1 MPNLLYNWIIS
12 LPMMVCLFWA
22 IFFNVRFYRKSD
34 EPRIVGTI
42 SLFYIATT
50 ILYTDHWLY
59 FSDCPSFIG
68 EWSYLI
74 VNLCVYPLYYAYLR
88 ALTRTKIDYE
98 VLLLLLPAAVMALVF
113 PLNVRFHW
121 GGEDLIHLIA
131 RLCFAAQIVWVL
143 IRGYRLIRTT
153 QRRLDNNYTDDRSYL
168 LQPTHTLLLFVGFTA
183 FVSMLLNL
191 LGRDSFDGS
200 VLVSIP
206 AVLMSILLYGL
217 GYVAAHTFLPEET
230 IAQVEAEE
238 EEKART
244 ATMEETDELFN
255 KIITA
260 LREERLFTNPNLTI
274 QDLAAAVGSNRTY
287 VSACINRRTNFS
299 FSQLVA
305 QYRVENAKTILT
317 ASGYNSDHDAIADA
331 IALSGFTSDQTF
343 YRIFKEL
350 TGQTPLQYRRQNT
363 PKM

>member
-1 MPNLLYNWIIS
+1 MLFQWIIS
-12 LPMMVCLFWA
+12 LPMMLCFFWS
-22 IFFNVRFYRKSD
+22 IFFALRFHRGSK
-34 EPRIVGTI
+34 EPRVTGSIL
-42 SLFYIATT
+42 LFYLAAT

-59 FSDCPSFIG
+59 FSDHPSFLG
-68 EWSYLI
+68 EWSYSV

-88 ALTRTKIDYE
+88 ALTRTKISYE
-98 VLLLLLPAAVMALVF
+98 VPLLLLPAVVVAFIF

-131 RLCFAAQIVWVL
+131 RLCFAAQVVWVL
-143 IRGYRLIRTT
+143 VRGYRLIRNT

-168 LQPTHTLLLFVGFTA
+168 LQPTHTLLLFIGFTA

-230 IAQVEAEE
+230 ITQSEEVE
-238 EEKART
+238 EEKARN
-244 ATMEETDELFN
+244 ATIEETDELFN

-260 LREERLFTNPNLTI
+260 LREEQLFTNPNLTI

-305 QYRVENAKTILT
+305 QYRVENAKSILSDPQYST
-317 ASGYNSDHDAIADA
+317 DHDAVSSA

>member
-1 MPNLLYNWIIS
+1 MLFQWIIS
-12 LPMMVCLFWA
+12 LPMMLCFFWS
-22 IFFNVRFYRKSD
+22 IFFALRFHRGSK
-34 EPRIVGTI
+34 EPRVTGTI
-42 SLFYIATT
+42 YLFYIAAT

-59 FSDCPSFIG
+59 FSGHPSFLG
-68 EWSYLI
+68 EWSYSV

-88 ALTRTKIDYE
+88 ALTRTKISFE
-98 VLLLLLPAAVMALVF
+98 VPLLLLPAAVVAIVF
-113 PLNVRFHW
+113 PMNVRFHW

-131 RLCFAAQIVWVL
+131 RLCFAAQVVWVL
-143 IRGYRLIRTT
+143 VRGYRLIRNT

-230 IAQVEAEE
+230 ITQSEEEE

-255 KIITA
+255 KIITT
-260 LREERLFTNPNLTI
+260 LREEQLFTNPNLTI

-305 QYRVENAKTILT
+305 QYRVENAKAILADPQYST
-317 ASGYNSDHDAIADA
+317 DHDALSDA
-331 IALSGFTSDQTF
+331 VALSGFTSDQTF

>member
-1 MPNLLYNWIIS
+1 MLYQWIIS
-12 LPMMVCLFWA
+12 LPMMLCFFWS
-22 IFFNVRFYRKSD
+22 IFFIARLHRGSD
-34 EPRIVGTI
+34 EPRVTGTI
-42 SLFYIATT
+42 LLFYIAAT

-59 FSDCPSFIG
+59 FSGLQSFWG
-68 EWSYLI
+68 EYSYSI
-74 VNLCVYPLYYAYLR
+74 ANLCVYPLYYAYLR
-88 ALTRTKIDYE
+88 ALTRTKITYE
-98 VLLLLLPAAVMALVF
+98 VPLLLLPAAVVAIVF

-121 GGEDLIHLIA
+121 GGEYLIHLIA

-143 IRGYRLIRTT
+143 IRGYHLIRNT
-153 QRRLDNNYTDDRSYL
+153 QRRLDNNYTDDRSYI

-217 GYVAAHTFLPEET
+217 GYVAAHTFMPEET

-238 EEKART
+238 EEKARR

-260 LREERLFTNPNLTI
+260 LREEQLFTNPNLTI

-305 QYRVENAKTILT
+305 QYRVENAKAILADPQYGT
-317 ASGYNSDHDAIADA
+317 DHDAISDA

-350 TGQTPLQYRRQNT
+350 TGQTPLQYRRQNM

>member
-1 MPNLLYNWIIS
+1 
-12 LPMMVCLFWA
+12 MMLCFFWS
-22 IFFNVRFYRKSD
+22 IFFIARLHRGSD
-34 EPRIVGTI
+34 EPRVTGTI
-42 SLFYIATT
+42 LLFYIAAT

-59 FSDCPSFIG
+59 FSGLQSFWG
-68 EWSYLI
+68 EYSYS
-74 VNLCVYPLYYAYLR
+74 VANLCVYPLYYAYLR
-88 ALTRTKIDYE
+88 ALTRTRITYE
-98 VLLLLLPAAVMALVF
+98 VPLLLLPAAVVAIVF

-153 QRRLDNNYTDDRSYL
+153 QQRLDNNYTDDRSYL
-168 LQPTHTLLLFVGFTA
+168 LQPTHTLLLFIGFTA

-230 IAQVEAEE
+230 ITQVEEEE

-255 KIITA
+255 KITTA
-260 LREERLFTNPNLTI
+260 LREEKLFMNPNLTI
-274 QDLAAAVGSNRTY
+274 QDLASAVGSNRTY

-305 QYRVENAKTILT
+305 QYRVENAKAILVDPKY
-317 ASGYNSDHDAIADA
+317 SSDHEALSDAMV
-331 IALSGFTSDQTF
+331 LSGFSSDQTF
-343 YRIFKEL
+343 HRVFKDL
-350 TGQTPLQYRRQNT
+350 TGVTPLLFRKY
-363 PKM
+363 PSK

>member
-1 MPNLLYNWIIS
+1 
-12 LPMMVCLFWA
+12 MMVCFFWTV
-22 IFFNVRFYRKSD
+22 FFAVRFHLVGD
-34 EPRIVGTI
+34 EPRVTGAIL
-42 SLFYIATT
+42 LFYIATT

-59 FSDCPSFIG
+59 FSGCPSFLG
-68 EWSYLI
+68 EWSYSVI
-74 VNLCVYPLYYAYLR
+74 NLCVYPLYYTYLR
-88 ALTRTKIDYE
+88 ALTRTKTSFEIP
-98 VLLLLLPAAVMALVF
+98 LLLLPAAVVAIVF
-113 PLNVRFHW
+113 PLNVRFHL

-143 IRGYRLIRTT
+143 VRGYRLIRTT
-153 QRRLDNNYTDDRSYL
+153 QQRLDNNYTDDRSYL
-168 LQPTHTLLLFVGFTA
+168 LQPTHTLLLFIGFTA

-200 VLVSIP
+200 ILVSIP

-260 LREERLFTNPNLTI
+260 LREEQLFTNPNLTI

-287 VSACINRRTNFS
+287 VSACINKRTNFS

-305 QYRVENAKTILT
+305 QYRVENAKAILADPQYST
-317 ASGYNSDHDAIADA
+317 DHEAVSSA

>member
-1 MPNLLYNWIIS
+1 ML
-12 LPMMVCLFWA
+12 CFFWS
-22 IFFNVRFYRKSD
+22 IFFATRFLRGSK
-34 EPRIVGTI
+34 EPRVTGTI
-42 SLFYIATT
+42 LLFYLAATV
-50 ILYTDHWLY
+50 LYTDHWLY
-59 FSDCPSFIG
+59 FSDHPSFIG
-68 EWSYLI
+68 EWSYSI

-88 ALTRTKIDYE
+88 ALTRTKISYE
-98 VLLLLLPAAVMALVF
+98 VPLLLLPVVVVAFIF
-113 PLNVRFHW
+113 PLNVRFQW
-121 GGEDLIHLIA
+121 GIEDRIHLIA
-131 RLCFAAQIVWVL
+131 RLFFAAQIVWVL
-143 IRGYRLIRTT
+143 VRGYRLIRNT

-168 LQPTHTLLLFVGFTA
+168 LQPTHTLLLFIGFTA
-183 FVSMLLNL
+183 AVSMMLNL

-206 AVLMSILLYGL
+206 AVLMSVLLYGL
-217 GYVAAHTFLPEET
+217 GYVAAHTFMPEET
-230 IAQVEAEE
+230 IEQVEAEDE
-238 EEKART
+238 ERARR

-260 LREERLFTNPNLTI
+260 LREEQLFTNPNLTI

-287 VSACINRRTNFS
+287 VSACINNFS

-305 QYRVENAKTILT
+305 QYRVENAKSILSDPQYST
-317 ASGYNSDHDAIADA
+317 DHDAVSSA

>member
-1 MPNLLYNWIIS
+1 
-12 LPMMVCLFWA
+12 
-22 IFFNVRFYRKSD
+22 
-34 EPRIVGTI
+34 
-42 SLFYIATT
+42 
-50 ILYTDHWLY
+50 
-59 FSDCPSFIG
+59 
-68 EWSYLI
+68 
-74 VNLCVYPLYYAYLR
+74 
-88 ALTRTKIDYE
+88 
-98 VLLLLLPAAVMALVF
+98 
-113 PLNVRFHW
+113 
-121 GGEDLIHLIA
+121 
-131 RLCFAAQIVWVL
+131 
-143 IRGYRLIRTT
+143 
-153 QRRLDNNYTDDRSYL
+153 LDNNYTDDRSYL

-183 FVSMLLNL
+183 AVSMMLNL

-206 AVLMSILLYGL
+206 AVLMSVLLYGL
-217 GYVAAHTFLPEET
+217 GYVAAHTFMPEET
-230 IAQVEAEE
+230 IAQVEAEDE
-238 EEKART
+238 ERARR

-260 LREERLFTNPNLTI
+260 LREEQLFTNPNLTI

-305 QYRVENAKTILT
+305 QYRVENAKSILSDPQYST
-317 ASGYNSDHDAIADA
+317 DHDAVSSA

-350 TGQTPLQYRRQNT
+350 TGQTPLQYRRQNM

>member
-1 MPNLLYNWIIS
+1 MLFQWIIS
-12 LPMMVCLFWA
+12 LPMMLCFFWC
-22 IFFNVRFYRKSD
+22 IFFAVRFHRGSA
-34 EPRIVGTI
+34 EPRVTGTI
-42 SLFYIATT
+42 YLFYIAAT
-50 ILYTDHWLY
+50 ILYTDHWLF
-59 FSDCPSFIG
+59 FSGHPSFLG
-68 EWSYLI
+68 EWSYLV

-88 ALTRTKIDYE
+88 ALTRTKISFE
-98 VLLLLLPAAVMALVF
+98 VPLLLLPAVLAAVIF
-113 PLNVRFHW
+113 PLNVCFRW
-121 GGEDLIHLIA
+121 GLEDNIRLIA
-131 RLCFAAQIVWVL
+131 RLCFAAQIAWVV
-143 IRGYRLIRTT
+143 IRGYRLIKATR
-153 QRRLDNNYTDDRSYL
+153 RRLDNNYTDDRSYL
-168 LQPTHTLLLFVGFTA
+168 LQPTHTILLLVGFTA
-183 FVSMLLNL
+183 VASMLLNL
-191 LGRDSFDGS
+191 LGRDTFDGS

-206 AVLMSILLYGL
+206 AVLMSVLLYGL
-217 GYVAAHTFLPEET
+217 GYVAAHTFMPEET

-238 EEKART
+238 EEKARR

-260 LREERLFTNPNLTI
+260 LREEQLFTNPNLTI

-305 QYRVENAKTILT
+305 QYRVENAKAILADPQYST
-317 ASGYNSDHDAIADA
+317 DHDAVSSA

>member
-1 MPNLLYNWIIS
+1 MLFQWIIS
-12 LPMMVCLFWA
+12 LPMMLCFFWS
-22 IFFNVRFYRKSD
+22 IFFALRFHRGSK
-34 EPRIVGTI
+34 EPRVTGSIL
-42 SLFYIATT
+42 LFYLAAT

-59 FSDCPSFIG
+59 FSDHPSFLG
-68 EWSYLI
+68 EWSYSV

-88 ALTRTKIDYE
+88 ALTRTKISLE
-98 VLLLLLPAAVMALVF
+98 VPLLLLPAAVVAIVF

-131 RLCFAAQIVWVL
+131 RLCFAAQVVWVL
-143 IRGYRLIRTT
+143 VRGYRLIRNT

-230 IAQVEAEE
+230 ITQSEEVE
-238 EEKART
+238 EEKARNATSLFKTSLRLWDPT
-244 ATMEETDELFN
+244 A
-255 KIITA
+255 
-260 LREERLFTNPNLTI
+260 
-274 QDLAAAVGSNRTY
+274 RTSPL
-287 VSACINRRTNFS
+287 VSIGARISVSR
-299 FSQLVA
+299 
-305 QYRVENAKTILT
+305 
-317 ASGYNSDHDAIADA
+317 NS
-331 IALSGFTSDQTF
+331 
-343 YRIFKEL
+343 
-350 TGQTPLQYRRQNT
+350 
-363 PKM
+363 